1 MKVLVVADVG
11 NQIKIDKY
19 IHSYKQF
26 FGFTKAIEIYNL
38 AKKDTDFSDYDC
50 VVVDEY
56 KLDNAVELYKNTY
69 SFDNLYLWFEGAII
83 QVIDDSLLESMLKK
97 AVASKNW
104 HFAKKINRIKIDLNR
119 IMRNVVLDTY
129 PSQLQLES
137 TSFCNA
143 QCIMC
148 SHYYAGNN
156 GALDMNQQMLNK
168 LTELLPFLDILIM
181 HGNGEP
187 FASKLFNES
196 VDVYSS
202 YEIGLTTNTNLSIL
216 TDEHIKKINQAFVN
230 IRVSCDACTREIYE
244 GIRKRLSFDK
254 FVKNAA
260 KLRDLCPT
268 VSKTMASVLMRQNLE
283 QLPEMV
289 MFAAEYGFEE
299 IIFSNLG
306 VSLIVGNEMD
316 NISNYPY
323 LAAKQLKRAIDMGS
337 KCGIKVTIPSSFNLN
352 LEDDN
357 QVKLELEK
365 IHSTPFFRTDKDVV
379 EIKKFAESVV
389 GDGYRIV
396 ENLSDCYWEE
406 NLFDCKGICEWC
418 IEKPYIDLKGD
429 VFVCCINASYRVGNI
444 YEYDSFMDLWN
455 NDTYKK
461 IRKLFYEGKLPGFCD
476 NCQFILN
483 GSLKTLDVPSPDKK
497 FYQRR
502 HISRFYHDYCRENTD
517 E

>member
-1 MKVLVVADVG
+1 
-11 NQIKIDKY
+11 
-19 IHSYKQF
+19 
-26 FGFTKAIEIYNL
+26 
-38 AKKDTDFSDYDC
+38 
-50 VVVDEY
+50 
-56 KLDNAVELYKNTY
+56 
-69 SFDNLYLWFEGAII
+69 
-83 QVIDDSLLESMLKK
+83 
-97 AVASKNW
+97 
-104 HFAKKINRIKIDLNR
+104 
-119 IMRNVVLDTY
+119 
-129 PSQLQLES
+129 
-137 TSFCNA
+137 
-143 QCIMC
+143 
-148 SHYYAGNN
+148 
-156 GALDMNQQMLNK
+156 
-168 LTELLPFLDILIM
+168 
-181 HGNGEP
+181 
-187 FASKLFNES
+187 
-196 VDVYSS
+196 
-202 YEIGLTTNTNLSIL
+202 
-216 TDEHIKKINQAFVN
+216 
-230 IRVSCDACTREIYE
+230 
-244 GIRKRLSFDK
+244 
-254 FVKNAA
+254 
-260 KLRDLCPT
+260 
-268 VSKTMASVLMRQNLE
+268 MASVLMRQNLE

-365 IHSTPFFRTDKDVV
+365 IHSTPFFRTDEDVV

-502 HISRFYHDYCRENTD
+502 HISKFYHDYCRENTD